1 MYSLTNNNNGFD
13 VFDPFGG
20 FFGSMSAGC
29 LSATTCRTDI
39 REDKDKFIM
48 ESELPGFEKEDL
60 RTCYPEFREYEPNCR
75 FIGCSHIGEP
85 DCGVKDAIAE
95 GKISKVRYDNYVQ
108 LYNEMKGMRKY

>member
-1 MYSLTNNNNGFD
+1 METGVISDKIERGKH
-13 VFDPFGG
+13 
-20 FFGSMSAGC
+20 
-29 LSATTCRTDI
+29 TTRHSQI
-39 REDKDKFIM
+39 IPVAEDTFIM
-48 ESELPGFEKEDL
+48 DTPGFSSMDLPGFEKEDL

-108 LYNEMKGMRKY
+108 LYNEKKGMRKY